1 MAYELCRSYRRIKK
15 LLKAGDMNMGLLAVS
30 IEAFRQHPSYKNIGD
45 APSSEI
51 YKVAAYLSYR
61 NEINAGK
68 K

>member
-1 MAYELCRSYRRIKK
+1 
-15 LLKAGDMNMGLLAVS
+15 MNMGLLAVS